1 MIRAIEEI
9 NLRIQVCNDVNE
21 QLTSKFKQLNVRLD
35 ELDNAQKVINV
46 KSDKMAQKMG
56 KQENHIKEKSESLR
70 NDLLELI
77 SKSQRQ
83 LENSRT
89 TF

>member
-56 KQENHIKEKSESLR
+56 KQDNHIKEKSESLR

-83 LENSRT
+83 LEKQ
-89 TF
+89 

>member
-83 LENSRT
+83 LEKQ
-89 TF
+89 